1 MAQSSWLLFT
11 LVAIFTLFPILFAVV
26 VGNII
31 SPRSSMATT
40 EDIFYLKHTILNRLN
55 ANGGINVLDYMKEVL
70 TKNYSNYG
78 FSPYRDP
85 SDIEVQID
93 DNTIHFVMLTFYLG
107 SGTDNDQ
114 HIVDLLAD
122 LQHFKITHAAFFIH
136 PMYAIDHPQILKAIQ
151 DSGYIIKPWNYT
163 GGTDWYY
170 DKDYPPS
177 TFQGYPLSDTA
188 LLKQFDTDYKA
199 GLVIKNGVFSSNQS
213 TVAFLPVVMGEEHQ
227 ILLETLLEENERRI
241 IFKDV
246 DT

>member
-1 MAQSSWLLFT
+1 LPQSSWLLFT
-11 LVAIFTLFPILFAVV
+11 LVAIFTLLPILFVV
-26 VGNII
+26 VSGNII
-31 SPRSSMATT
+31 SPRSSMTIT
-40 EDIFYLKHTILNRLN
+40 EDILYLKHIILNRLN
-55 ANGGINVLDYMKEVL
+55 ANGGINILDYMKEAL

-78 FSPYRDP
+78 FSLYGDP
-85 SDIEVQID
+85 SDIEAQID
-93 DNTIHFVMLTFYLG
+93 DNTLHFVMLTFYLG
-107 SGTDNDQ
+107 SGIDNDQ
-114 HIVDLLAD
+114 HIGDLLAD
-122 LQHFKITHAAFFIH
+122 LQHFKIKHATFFIH

-151 DSGYIIKPWNYT
+151 DSGYIIRPWNYT

-188 LLKQFDTDYKA
+188 LLKQFDRDYKA

-213 TVAFLPVVMGEEHQ
+213 IVASLPGVMGEEHQ

-241 IFKDV
+241 IFKDL